1 MAAAALRTKPGSG
14 RPRAVVLLVE
24 DDEVVRTVLAEAFED
39 AGMKVQH
46 AATREAALRM
56 ARRASPDVVV
66 LDRQLPD
73 GDGWTAV
80 EELRRTAGRA
90 DLVVIAMTAHAALS
104 NAERALLAGCE
115 AFLEKPCDPKTVVE
129 HAVRLM
135 AAREPKTTT
144 RRKPVR
150 DT

>member
-1 MAAAALRTKPGSG
+1 
-14 RPRAVVLLVE
+14 VLLVE
-24 DDEVVRTVLAEAFED
+24 DDEVVRTILAEAFEE
-39 AGMKVQH
+39 AGMKVEH
-46 AATREAALRM
+46 AETRDAALRI
-56 ARRASPDVVV
+56 ARRVTPDVIV

-80 EELRRTAGRA
+80 KELRRIVGRS
-90 DLVVIAMTAHAALS
+90 DVIVIAMTSHAALS

-129 HAVRLM
+129 HAQRLM

-144 RRKPVR
+144 RRKRVR